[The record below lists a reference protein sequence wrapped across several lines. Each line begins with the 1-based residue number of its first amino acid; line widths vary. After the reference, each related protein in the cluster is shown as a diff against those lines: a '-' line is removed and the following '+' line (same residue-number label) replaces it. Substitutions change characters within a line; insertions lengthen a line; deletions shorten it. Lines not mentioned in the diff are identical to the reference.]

1 MSLIGTTIGRIR
13 ILEPLGQGGMGSVY
27 VGFDETLQRKVAVKA
42 IRDER
47 RLDAETKARFL
58 REARILSQLDHP
70 SICRIHEIVEGQD
83 GDYLILELIEGES
96 LKDAMKGDLEPE
108 FKLYVAEKVTEAL
121 VVAHERGIAHR
132 DLKPENVML
141 ADDGSVK
148 VLDFGLAYHVDE
160 KLAATL
166 SQSSW
171 QPTDETASPEETT
184 SDTSPIHGE
193 TRRASPQEVHPK
205 NHSQTLATVVRPATT
220 DETLATVIRPRRQ
233 DGYAPTVRM
242 SDASSEPFYGDQT
255 HDDETAA
262 DTPIFTEVG
271 TVMGTVT
278 YMSPEQA
285 QGELVTVAGDIYSL
299 GLLLQELFSGGP
311 LYDPSLPLPALLL
324 AASRGQ
330 SQAVEGIDPD
340 LEILIHRLKAYAPQ
354 ARPSAQEVLERIR
367 WIRAKPQ
374 RRILQGI
381 AIVLVLLFV
390 LGAVK
395 YTLDLRHQKAQAEE
409 ARREAEQMSD
419 FLLGLFEVSN
429 PETALGSTITAREL
443 LDQGAL
449 RIRDELADQP
459 LSQFRMMLTMGRVYR
474 QLGLYADALPL
485 LEDALTTGRR
495 ALGDD
500 HLEVATCHESLA
512 NLYHDLGEYGQA
524 EPLFL
529 RALEIRQQHL
539 GDDHPYVAASLNN
552 LAIFYRTQG
561 NDAQAEPLLLRALES
576 QRKNFG
582 QAHPDVA
589 RSLNN
594 LGDLYRSLG
603 DLERA
608 GDYLRQAIE
617 VQEQI
622 LDPDHPNLA
631 ESRNNLAILN
641 QEQGKASLAE
651 PLYLQ
656 TLAATEKVL
665 GDGHPN
671 LATILNNLAELY
683 RSTMDLERA
692 EPLYRRALTIQKQ
705 ALGANHPSLAI
716 TLSNLAQWH
725 LARNEVDA
733 ALLLYEQII
742 ELQTA
747 TLGPEHPELAITLR
761 QKAKALARR
770 GDDSAAEKL
779 LLQALAMV
787 SPGGDGAMISAHP
800 RHRALIETA
809 LGDLYTS
816 QRRWDD
822 AAPLYDHA
830 ANLLHNALQ
839 ERPNSR
845 TTRRRLAAV
854 EVGRGK
860 LQRARGEVAEA
871 EAAWGR
877 AQQLMASVVQVSEL
891 AIDHHQMA
899 LALLYRGELEAARPW
914 VDALLAKG
922 WQDPEFLELCQRSGF
937 VIPPRQGT

>member
-1 MSLIGTTIGRIR
+1 MSLIGKTIGRIR
-13 ILEPLGQGGMGSVY
+13 ILEALGQGGMGSVY
-27 VGFDETLQRKVAVKA
+27 VGLDETLQRKVAVKA

-70 SICRIHEIVEGQD
+70 SICRIHEIIED
-83 GDYLILELIEGES
+83 PEGDYLILELIEGES
-96 LKDAMKGDLEPE
+96 LKEAMKGDLEHE

-121 VVAHERGIAHR
+121 VVAHQRGIAHR

-148 VLDFGLAYHVDE
+148 VLDFGLAYHVDK
-160 KLAATL
+160 KLAAAL
-166 SQSSW
+166 
-171 QPTDETASPEETT
+171 EASPPPSAPSAPSEPSTEDLAVGASRT
-184 SDTSPIHGE
+184 SVGE
-193 TRRASPQEVHPK
+193 IEDSD
-205 NHSQTLATVVRPATT
+205 QTLPTVIRPQAP
-220 DETLATVIRPRRQ
+220 DQTLATVIRPRRNE
-233 DGYAPTVRM
+233 GYDPTVRL
-242 SDASSEPFYGDQT
+242 SAVSTAPDSAAQATYGQT
-255 HDDETAA
+255 PTA
-262 DTPIFTEVG
+262 DTSILTEVG

-299 GLLLQELFSGGP
+299 GLLLQELFTGSP

-330 SQAVEGIDPD
+330 SQAVEGLDPD
-340 LEILIHRLKAYAPQ
+340 LEILIHRLKAYAPR

-367 WIRAKPQ
+367 WIRTKPQ
-374 RRILQGI
+374 RRVLQGI

-395 YTLDLRHQKAQAEE
+395 YTLDLRHQKTQAEE
-409 ARREAEQMSD
+409 ARLEAEQMSN

-429 PETALGSTITAREL
+429 PATSLGEDITARQL
-443 LDQGAL
+443 LDQGAR

-485 LEDALTTGRR
+485 LEEALTTGRR

-529 RALEIRQQHL
+529 RALEIRQEHL

-552 LAIFYRTQG
+552 LAVFYRAQG

-576 QRKNFG
+576 QRRSFG
-582 QAHPDVA
+582 EAHPDVA

-608 GDYLRQAIE
+608 GDFLRQAIE
-617 VQEQI
+617 VQEKI
-622 LDPDHPNLA
+622 LDPHHPSLA
-631 ESRNNLAILN
+631 ESRNNLAILYH
-641 QEQGKASLAE
+641 EQGKASLAE

-656 TLAATEKVL
+656 TLATTEKVL
-665 GDGHPN
+665 GADHPN
-671 LATILNNLAELY
+671 VATILNNLAELY
-683 RSTMDLERA
+683 RSTVALQRA
-692 EPLYRRALTIQKQ
+692 EPLYRRALAIQER
-705 ALGANHPSLAI
+705 ALGAGHPSQAI

-725 LARNEVDA
+725 LARNEVDK
-733 ALLLYEQII
+733 ALALYDRVIQ
-742 ELQTA
+742 LQTTA
-747 TLGPEHPELAITLR
+747 LGPEHPELAITWH

-770 GDDSAAEKL
+770 GDGGAEDIYLK
-779 LLQALAMV
+779 AL
-787 SPGGDGAMISAHP
+787 AMISAGTAGEGKPNPSTRP
-800 RHRALIETA
+800 RRAVIETA
-809 LGDLYTS
+809 LANLYAE
-816 QRRWDD
+816 QGRLED
-822 AAPLYDHA
+822 AAGHYDRA
-830 ANLLHNALQ
+830 AHTLQKALQ
-839 ERPNSR
+839 QQPQSR
-845 TTRRRLAAV
+845 SNRRRLAAV
-854 EVGRGK
+854 EIGRGK
-860 LQRARGEVAEA
+860 LRQAQGDRAAAED
-871 EAAWGR
+871 AWGR
-877 AQQLMASVVQVSEL
+877 AQAIMAPVMDVSEL
-891 AIDHHQMA
+891 ATDHHTMVLAWLYDGDLAAAKPWAEA
-899 LALLYRGELEAARPW
+899 L
-914 VDALLAKG
+914 VAKG
-922 WQDPEFLELCQRSGF
+922 WQDPELLELCRRAGF
-937 VIPPRQGT
+937 VTVGFVAPSP